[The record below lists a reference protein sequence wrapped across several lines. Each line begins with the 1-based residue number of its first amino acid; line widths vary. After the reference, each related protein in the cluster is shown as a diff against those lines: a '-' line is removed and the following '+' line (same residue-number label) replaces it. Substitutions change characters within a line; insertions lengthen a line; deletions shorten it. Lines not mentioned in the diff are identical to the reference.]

1 MDLFIWIPI
10 IFMLCAC
17 LIGTLTDLD
26 DAVPFQ
32 MIGFV
37 LLLVL
42 PCIGYLSYSM

>member
-26 DAVPFQ
+26 NAVSLQ

-37 LLLVL
+37 LMLVL
-42 PCIGYLSYSM
+42 PSVGLLLKYM